1 MAGFSIAVIIVGLL
15 VFAELY
21 SIREILNRQQDRSDY
36 VQTIQSKLKSLQ
48 IDLNEQSEALNE
60 LIEMIEDNKTLL
72 SPRDVEILNH
82 SKYVAIKT
90 KSQTYE

>member
-1 MAGFSIAVIIVGLL
+1 MTGFSIAVIIVGLL

-21 SIREILNRQQDRSDY
+21 SIRTILNRQHDKSEY
-36 VQTIQSKLKSLQ
+36 VQTVESKLKSLQ

-82 SKYVAIKT
+82 SKYVAIKNK
-90 KSQTYE
+90 KSEV